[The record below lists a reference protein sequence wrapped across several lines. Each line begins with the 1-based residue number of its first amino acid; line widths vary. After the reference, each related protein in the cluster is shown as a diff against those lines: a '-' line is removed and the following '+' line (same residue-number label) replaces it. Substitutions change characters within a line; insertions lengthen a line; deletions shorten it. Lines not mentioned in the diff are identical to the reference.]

1 LSYSDANNFKK
12 PYVNKEWRLWEQFL
26 MNNYLGRVKLE
37 NRIRIEQRRTTNL
50 GYRNRFK
57 YRLNMVLPVTN
68 KKIIPGTFYLAGWD
82 EVYLTN
88 SHPHFESN
96 RIYAGAGYEM
106 SKHLTLQS
114 GYLYQVNYRPDDTH
128 SGKNYLQVSI
138 LIETDAHKEHDGRE
152 RTHSVAD

>member
-1 LSYSDANNFKK
+1 
-12 PYVNKEWRLWEQFL
+12 
-26 MNNYLGRVKLE
+26 
-37 NRIRIEQRRTTNL
+37 
-50 GYRNRFK
+50 
-57 YRLNMVLPVTN
+57 MVLPVTN
-68 KKIIPGTFYLAGWD
+68 KKIIPGTFYLTGWD

-88 SHPHFESN
+88 SNPHFESN
-96 RIYAGAGYEM
+96 RMYAGAGYEI

-138 LIETDAHKEHDGRE
+138 LIETDAHKEHHDQE